1 VEEVA
6 RVLLAGGLA
15 CVASVGAP
23 LLVGEKAYG
32 HPIEFP
38 SRALKRVSRAEGALR
53 SAALDTP
60 RAA

>member
-1 VEEVA
+1 
-6 RVLLAGGLA
+6 VLLAGGLA